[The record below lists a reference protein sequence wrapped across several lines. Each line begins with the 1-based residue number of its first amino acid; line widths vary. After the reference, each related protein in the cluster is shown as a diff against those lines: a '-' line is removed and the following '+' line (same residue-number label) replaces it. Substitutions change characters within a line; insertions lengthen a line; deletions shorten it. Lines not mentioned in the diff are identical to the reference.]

1 MTTNCVTLQP
11 LYLVK
16 VLIQMFKRL
25 TYGLFSAVILLVAH
39 TVAAAE
45 VTELDMSIVKVAD
58 RTTKTKN
65 AALAQA
71 LQNVIL
77 KNSGRQSALT
87 VPSIVSALNNPTA
100 LIRQFGYQETDGQQ
114 YLRATFDHQ
123 KIIQLLRDA
132 RLPVWG
138 TQRPLTLIWLSFQ
151 QDGQRIILNDSST
164 SESRAYIDE
173 LAQARGLPVLLPMM
187 DLDDAM
193 NVNVSDVRGF
203 FVDAIAHASAR
214 YNTDYFVTASIE
226 LNVDNQLHYS
236 MVLYPRTSSE
246 ALFNPLVQDTGVVAD
261 VDSALNQMFLTI
273 SEYYVSQYAVADSGV
288 ALSTQLSFIDIT
300 ERKQLVD
307 IENYLS
313 QLSAVKQVTLTRLQG
328 RSAQF
333 TLQLFGSEEDLK
345 RLLSLE
351 SRIKPQS
358 VLMPT
363 PIGGVDP
370 LAPSQ
375 SETINY
381 IWLGH

>member
-1 MTTNCVTLQP
+1 
-11 LYLVK
+11 
-16 VLIQMFKRL
+16 MFKRL
-25 TYGLFSAVILLVAH
+25 TYGLFTTIILMVAH
-39 TVAAAE
+39 MAVAAE

-65 AALAQA
+65 NALAQA
-71 LQNVIL
+71 LHNVIL
-77 KNSGRQSALT
+77 KNTGNKSALSA
-87 VPSIVSALNNPTA
+87 PSIVAALNNPTA

-132 RLPVWG
+132 QLPVWG
-138 TQRPLTLIWLSFQ
+138 SQRPLTLIWLSLQ
-151 QDGQRIILNDSST
+151 QDGQRAILNDSST
-164 SESRAYIDE
+164 SENRAYIDE

-193 NVNVSDVRGF
+193 NVSISDVRGL
-203 FVDAIAHASAR
+203 FVDAVANASAR
-214 YNTDYFVTASIE
+214 YNTDYFIMSSIE
-226 LNVDNQLHYS
+226 PTADNQFHYS
-236 MVLYPRTSSE
+236 MVLYPSTQSGV
-246 ALFNPLVQDTGVVAD
+246 LFNPLVQDAGVVAD
-261 VDSALNQMFLTI
+261 IDSALNQMFLTI
-273 SEYYVSQYAVADSGV
+273 SEYYVSQYAVADSGA
-288 ALSTQLSFIDIT
+288 ALSTQLTFIDIT

-307 IENYLS
+307 IENYLT
-313 QLSAVKQVTLTRLQG
+313 QLSAVKQVSLTRLQG
-328 RSAQF
+328 GAAQF
-333 TLQLFGSEEDLK
+333 TLALFGTKEDLI

-358 VLMPT
+358 VLTPMPV
-363 PIGGVDP
+363 GGADP